1 MVLDTLKHMDATST
15 ATPVV
20 YRDHRPP
27 RELIEAL
34 RRVRRPLL
42 AGHVT
47 PDADCI
53 SSCLG
58 LAVAMRESGVAPQV
72 SLPGGQLAKR
82 LEFLV
87 DYAGRDLLCTAEPG
101 PIDAVIAL
109 DTAGIKRLNLSAA
122 AASLNEHLVLN
133 IDHHESNPGFGRVNW
148 IDPRASSTSE
158 MVYHILVGMNL
169 PIGPG
174 VASLLYAGIH
184 GDTAG
189 FSLPNTTADSLHAA
203 AELIRAGA
211 DVATIGERLCR
222 SQNRSDFDLLRRV
235 YDHTT
240 VTPDGRIA
248 YSFLT
253 HEDIVGAG
261 CHAEDIDDQVS
272 IPRSLA
278 GIRIALL
285 FSEGEPGVI
294 RINLRGEGGTSVL
307 PLAQHYGGGGHAASA
322 GVRIRNRPMRDVID
336 EVVAAAAR
344 RLDGEG
350 RT

>member
-1 MVLDTLKHMDATST
+1 MDA
-15 ATPVV
+15 
-20 YRDHRPP
+20 
-27 RELIEAL
+27 LL
-34 RRVRRPLL
+34 RVRSPLL

-53 SSCLG
+53 GACLG
-58 LAVAMRESGVAPQV
+58 LAVSLREAGVPAHV

-87 DYAGRDLLCTAEPG
+87 DYASRDLLCTGEPG
-101 PIDAVIAL
+101 PRDALIAL
-109 DTAGIKRLNLSAA
+109 DTAGIKRLNLGDAA
-122 AASLNEHLVLN
+122 APPNEHVVLN

-158 MVYHILVGMNL
+158 MVFHILVAMNR
-169 PIGPG
+169 PIGPA

-253 HEDIVGAG
+253 HQDIVGAG

-307 PLAQHYGGGGHAASA
+307 PLAQRYGGGGHAGSA
-322 GVRIRNRPMRDVID
+322 GVRIRSRPMREVID
-336 EVVAAAAR
+336 EVLAAAALH
-344 RLDGEG
+344 LDDPG
-350 RT
+350 RS